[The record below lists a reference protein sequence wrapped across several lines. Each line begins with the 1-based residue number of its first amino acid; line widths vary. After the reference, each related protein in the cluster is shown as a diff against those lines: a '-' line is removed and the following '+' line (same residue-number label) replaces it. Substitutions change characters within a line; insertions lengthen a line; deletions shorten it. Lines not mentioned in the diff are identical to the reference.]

1 MQKTEIAELIEYL
14 SLIDGRKITPEK
26 IQAWFDVIGYL
37 DYNAAKQ
44 ALLECQRDSSITYIE
59 PKHIV
64 AAAMRIKERNKAE
77 QMRQESLQ
85 PKKPQHGS
93 PMPQCQHGIGL
104 LFCDPCCR
112 QAAIAAGLI
121 K

>member
-1 MQKTEIAELIEYL
+1 MQRAEIAELIEYL

-37 DYNAAKQ
+37 DYALAKAAM
-44 ALLECQRDSSITYIE
+44 LECQRDSSIKYIE

-64 AAAMRIKERNKAE
+64 STAMRIKERNKSE
-77 QMRQESLQ
+77 QARQQSLE
-85 PKKPQHGS
+85 PKPLTNGTR
-93 PMPQCQHGIGL
+93 MPKCEHGIGI

-112 QAAIAAGLI
+112 QAAVLAGLI